1 MGMVQ
6 DFRFA
11 LRMLLK
17 NKGVTI
23 VATIALALGIG
34 VNATVFTLVNAVLI
48 KGLPFENPDEIV
60 FLRSRNQVE
69 GSERGLSYPDLRD
82 WREQNQSFQGL
93 AAYGNR
99 TVNLSDDREVPERAA
114 VGRVTANTFSLLNQP
129 VLLGRGF
136 APGEDGPG
144 AEHVAIIGHGIW
156 QSRYG
161 GDEAVVG
168 QTLRL
173 DDAPYT
179 IIGVMPRGMEFPNNN
194 DLWIPLDPEENQERR
209 GARTFA
215 TVGRLRPGVSIE
227 EAETELTSITARLAA
242 EYPETNEGIDAR
254 VISTQDFYNGGPIRM
269 IFLSLLGAVSFVL
282 LIACA
287 NVANLLL
294 SQAVH
299 RSRET
304 AVRTAM
310 GASRWRIIRQLLIE
324 SFGLSAIGAAL
335 GLLIAVVGVRLF
347 DAAVADVGKPY
358 WIDFSMDLTVYV
370 YLLVVA
376 FGTTVLF
383 GLAPALHTSRT
394 DINTHL
400 KEGSQA
406 SMGGV
411 RAGRLGGVLVVGQLT
426 LTVVL
431 LAGAGLMIRSFME
444 MRSVDLGVGTQDV
457 AIVSVTLPD
466 TRYPEAS
473 DRLRFQERITDELAS
488 MAGVD
493 AFAVASAVPAGGTNS
508 RSLELE
514 GRDLGEG
521 PDGPP
526 SPRMVAITPDYF
538 KAFEVP
544 IMRGRLFTRA
554 DGGAGADVAIVNQ
567 RFVAMFFP
575 DEDALGKRLRLGGSE
590 SPWLQIVGVS
600 LDIRYGSLQ
609 ELAPDPVVF
618 VPYKAEPAFTASL
631 VARGSISSE
640 ALLEAMRRAVQRVD
654 PTLPTFNAATLAAQ
668 MQESTWPYRVF
679 GSLFTILAAVGLILS
694 SVGVFGVTAYA
705 VSQRTREIGMR
716 MALGAVSNDV
726 LWLITRQG
734 VRYLAISL
742 TLGLIASAGVTR
754 VLGSL
759 MFRIGTTDPTTFMT
773 IPLVLS
779 LVTIAACV
787 LPAQRAAT
795 IDPMRA
801 LRAE

>member
-1 MGMVQ
+1 
-6 DFRFA
+6 
-11 LRMLLK
+11 
-17 NKGVTI
+17 
-23 VATIALALGIG
+23 
-34 VNATVFTLVNAVLI
+34 
-48 KGLPFENPDEIV
+48 
-60 FLRSRNQVE
+60 
-69 GSERGLSYPDLRD
+69 
-82 WREQNQSFQGL
+82 
-93 AAYGNR
+93 
-99 TVNLSDDREVPERAA
+99 
-114 VGRVTANTFSLLNQP
+114 
-129 VLLGRGF
+129 
-136 APGEDGPG
+136 
-144 AEHVAIIGHGIW
+144 
-156 QSRYG
+156 
-161 GDEAVVG
+161 
-168 QTLRL
+168 
-173 DDAPYT
+173 
-179 IIGVMPRGMEFPNNN
+179 MEFPNNN

-227 EAETELTSITARLAA
+227 EAETELASITARLAA

-269 IFLSLLGAVSFVL
+269 IFLSLMGAVSFVL

-324 SFGLSAIGAAL
+324 SSGLSAIGAAL
-335 GLLIAVVGVRLF
+335 GLLIAVFGVRLF

-358 WIDFSMDLTVYV
+358 WIDFSMDLTVYL
-370 YLLVVA
+370 YLLAVA

-394 DINTHL
+394 DINAHL

-444 MRSVDLGVGTQDV
+444 MRSVDLGVGTEDV

-466 TRYPEAS
+466 TRYPEAA
-473 DRLRFQERITDELAS
+473 DRLRFQERITDELGS

-508 RSLELE
+508 RNLELE

-538 KAFEVP
+538 EAFEVA

-600 LDIRYGSLQ
+600 PDIRYGSLQ

-631 VARGSISSE
+631 IARGSISSE
-640 ALLEAMRRAVQRVD
+640 ALLEAMRRGVQRVD
-654 PTLPTFNAATLAAQ
+654 PTLPTFNAATLAEQ
-668 MQESTWPYRVF
+668 MQEDTWPYRVF

-694 SVGVFGVTAYA
+694 SVGVFGVTAYS

-742 TLGLIASAGVTR
+742 TLGLIAAAGVTR
-754 VLGSL
+754 VLGSV
-759 MFRIGTTDPTTFMT
+759 MFRIGTTDPVTFVT

-795 IDPMRA
+795 LDPMRA
-801 LRAE
+801 LRTE